1 VNVSPIH
8 SDIPAV
14 GAVVTRVLAAALSPV
29 ELAGADTEVV
39 TRVLAAALSP
49 VELARAEAAVV
60 TKVAGEYLG
69 RVVRQSQPFC
79 RIGKIR
85 FE

>member
-1 VNVSPIH
+1 
-8 SDIPAV
+8 
-14 GAVVTRVLAAALSPV
+14 VVTRVLVAALSPV

-39 TRVLAAALSP
+39 TRVLAAVLSP

-60 TKVAGEYLG
+60 TKVAGEHLG